1 MSYELIIEPTGQ
13 SVEIEDGQT
22 VLDAALRAGIYLPHV
37 CGHGLCSHC
46 KVDVLEGEVD
56 HGAASP
62 FALMEFEREEG
73 KALACC
79 CTAQSDIVIE
89 ADIDEDPDA
98 LCIPVRDFSGRVEK
112 LDDLTHDIKGVTIV
126 LEGEGMAFQPGQYIN
141 LTLPGIDGAR
151 AYSIANVPS
160 KPNRIELHIRKVE
173 GGQASSFV
181 HDQLKEGDEVSLAG
195 PFGQFFVR
203 KSAEEPM
210 IFLAGGSGLSSPKSM
225 ILDLLE
231 EGCTKPITLFHG
243 VRGENDIYDHD
254 LFEGLAAEHDNFE
267 YIPVLSEP
275 NGSGWD
281 GETGFVHEALQRRFD
296 GHFAGH
302 KAYLC
307 GPPPMIE
314 ACVTALMQGR
324 LFERDI
330 YAERFLSKADGE
342 ASKSPLFKKI

>member
-13 SVEIEDGQT
+13 SVEIEEGQT

-46 KVDVLEGEVD
+46 KVEVLEGDVD

-98 LCIPVRDFSGRVEK
+98 LCIPVRDFTGTVAK
-112 LDDLTHDIKGVTIV
+112 LEDLTHDIKGVHIQ
-126 LEGEGMAFQPGQYIN
+126 LDGEGMAFQPGQYIN
-141 LTLPGIDGAR
+141 LSLPGIDGPR

-160 KPNRIELHIRKVE
+160 APNTVELHIRKVE
-173 GGQASSFV
+173 GGAASTYI
-181 HDQLKEGDEVSLAG
+181 HEELAEGDAIKFAG
-195 PFGQFFVR
+195 PYGQFFVR
-203 KSAEEPM
+203 KSADEPM

-225 ILDLLE
+225 VLDLLE
-231 EGCTKPITLFHG
+231 EGSTKPMVLFHG
-243 VRGENDIYDHD
+243 VRTKRD
-254 LFEGLAAEHDNFE
+254 LYFQDEFEALAAQYETFD

-275 NGSGWD
+275 DGDNWD
-281 GETGFVHEALQRRFD
+281 GETGFVHEALKRRFD
-296 GHFAGH
+296 GKFAGH

-330 YAERFLSKADGE
+330 YTERFLSKADGE
-342 ASKSPLFKKI
+342 ASKSPLFKKV

>member
-1 MSYELIIEPTGQ
+1 MAYELIIEPTGQ
-13 SVEIEDGQT
+13 SVEIEEGQT

-46 KVDVLEGEVD
+46 KVEVLEGDVD
-56 HGAASP
+56 HGASSP

-98 LCIPVRDFSGRVEK
+98 QCIPVRDFTGTIKK
-112 LDDLTHDIKGVTIV
+112 LEDLTHDIKGVHID
-126 LEGEGMAFQPGQYIN
+126 LDGEGMAFQPGQYIN
-141 LTLPGIDGAR
+141 LKIPGTDGPR
-151 AYSIANVPS
+151 AYSIANEPS
-160 KPNRIELHIRKVE
+160 QPNRVELHIRKVE
-173 GGQASSFV
+173 GGQASTYV
-181 HDQLKEGDEVSLAG
+181 HEKLKEGDEVNFAG
-195 PFGQFFVR
+195 PYGQFFVR
-203 KSAEEPM
+203 KSANEPM

-231 EGCTKPITLFHG
+231 EGCTLPITLFHG
-243 VRGENDIYDHD
+243 VRTAKDLYARTAFQDLAQAHEN
-254 LFEGLAAEHDNFE
+254 FT

-275 NGSGWD
+275 DDETWD
-281 GETGFVHEALQRRFD
+281 GETGFVHEAMGRHFEDRFS
-296 GHFAGH
+296 GH

-314 ACVTALMQGR
+314 ACVTALMRGR

-330 YAERFLSKADGE
+330 YTERFLSKADGE
-342 ASKSPLFKKI
+342 AAKSPLFKKV